1 MSAILRPLAYLLSA
15 RWAREG
21 LQAVFF
27 IYLARKSAP
36 TYGEFML
43 SLGLGSILLMGV
55 EFGLNYHLVGEIIR
69 KGEKAGETLSQALA
83 LKVCLLTVALAG
95 TWRFVSWQN
104 YEAQLAWIM
113 LLMGAGVG
121 LEGLASTFF
130 VALQV
135 AGRQDLEGK
144 IRTVAAALGFG
155 YGLITL
161 ALGVPPILIVLF
173 KWVEA
178 LTNLVGGA
186 LTVRRLQGFSWRRP
200 NLESMRRL
208 LWTASIFA
216 IIELVAA
223 IYNKANIF
231 FLQNHGG
238 VNAVAQYSA
247 PWQIVEGL
255 TALVSNLLLH
265 QVMFPIFVRLWG
277 TDQEEISRL
286 ARATAR
292 WLTLAAFP
300 LMFFLFV
307 ESDRIIPLIF
317 GPRFQDAVWLLK
329 YLAPAIIIAFL
340 HNLAG
345 FLMMSMDRQRLLLL
359 FYLGGLL
366 ANLGLCSWVIPLAP
380 LPGAAAAI
388 VLTKG
393 VVALM
398 TVLYV
403 QRRLQIITLALLRD
417 MAVIS
422 LVALILYGV
431 GKIHLPRLLAESLAL
446 APFLWAG
453 WRWRRLDKRQ

>member
-1 MSAILRPLAYLLSA
+1 MSAILKPLAYLLSA
-15 RWAREG
+15 RWAREA
-21 LQAVFF
+21 LQALFF
-27 IYLARKSAP
+27 IILARKSAA
-36 TYGEFML
+36 TFGEFML
-43 SLGLGSILLMGV
+43 ALGLGSILIMGV

-69 KGEKAGETLSQALA
+69 KGEKADETLSQALA
-83 LKVCLLTVALAG
+83 LKVCLLTVALAA

-104 YEAQLAWIM
+104 YESQLAWIM

-121 LEGLASTFF
+121 LEGLATTFF

-144 IRTVAAALGFG
+144 IRTVAATLGFG

-161 ALGVPPILIVLF
+161 ALGAPPILIVLF

-186 LTVRRLQGFSWRRP
+186 LTVRGLQGFSWRRP

-216 IIELVAA
+216 FTEIIAA

-255 TALVSNLLLH
+255 SALVSNLLMH

-277 TDQEEISRL
+277 TDQDKVSLL
-286 ARATAR
+286 ARDAAR
-292 WLTLAAFP
+292 WLVLAAFP
-300 LMFFLFV
+300 LMFLLFA

-317 GPRFQDAVWLLK
+317 GPRFQEAVWLLK
-329 YLAPAIIIAFL
+329 YLVPAVIIAFL

-366 ANLGLCSWVIPLAP
+366 VNLGLCIWVIPLAP
-380 LPGAAAAI
+380 LPGAAVAI
-388 VLTKG
+388 ILTKG

-403 QRRLQIITLALLRD
+403 QRRLQFITPALLGEMAGITLAALGLYIVAKNVMLRGFAELL
-417 MAVIS
+417 
-422 LVALILYGV
+422 G
-431 GKIHLPRLLAESLAL
+431 L
-446 APFLWAG
+446 APFFWAG
-453 WRWRRLDKRQ
+453 WRWRRQEKGR